1 MASQGLHPRHGDSK
15 LGGTPKYP
23 TLPAEEKGLCPTSA
37 TLKTLGDGTEKMSP
51 SNLWFWKSTEIKT
64 R

>member
-23 TLPAEEKGLCPTSA
+23 TLPPEEKGLCPTSA

-51 SNLWFWKSTEIKT
+51 SNLWF
-64 R
+64 